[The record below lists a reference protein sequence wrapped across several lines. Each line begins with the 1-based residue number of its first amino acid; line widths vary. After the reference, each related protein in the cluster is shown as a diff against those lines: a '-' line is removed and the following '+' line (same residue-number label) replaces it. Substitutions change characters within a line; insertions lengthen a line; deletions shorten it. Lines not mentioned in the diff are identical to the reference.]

1 MRRGCTLVPPGD
13 RRVKTGDTA
22 TAATA
27 TGSQDPVAVAGGF
40 WRKICMNVLLLVL
53 GLAGGLVL
61 GAAAGYLYY
70 RSKVAAR
77 QAEARADAR
86 SIVEDA
92 ERAAATSRREAELEA
107 KEAALR
113 IKDEAESEIRSRRA
127 ELARVEERLE
137 NRDASLDRRDSEL
150 DRERRELERQEEKI
164 RERLAELEVREVEQL
179 KVLEEVAG
187 LTRVEAERR
196 LFAELEVELE
206 DRLGRMV
213 RDKTIEAEERADVEA
228 RRITATTMERL
239 SSDVTA
245 ESTVKA
251 VALPSDDMKGRVI
264 GREGRNIRA
273 FEAATGV
280 DVIIDDTPETV
291 VISSFDPVRREIGR
305 VSMERLVQDGRI
317 HPGRIEQ
324 LVSKAKKDVEKEMK
338 AAGRQALYD
347 AKISGGMHNDLLRLL
362 GALRYRTSYGQN
374 VLAHSVEVANLCG
387 MMAAELGA
395 NVKLAR
401 RAALL
406 HDVGKAID
414 HEIEGTHAL
423 IGGRFAKKCGE
434 SDEVVRAVSAHH
446 HEIEMESVEDVLV
459 ATADAVSAAR
469 PGARRETTETYI
481 ERLRSLEDIA
491 LGHRGV
497 DKAYAIQAGREI
509 RVMVQPSEVDDR
521 IAAKLAFD
529 ISKQIEN
536 DLEYPGQI
544 KVTVIRESRVTEV
557 AR

>member
-1 MRRGCTLVPPGD
+1 MEEKIMNVVFVILGLAVALVIG
-13 RRVKTGDTA
+13 
-22 TAATA
+22 
-27 TGSQDPVAVAGGF
+27 AVAGYYWFAARARASG
-40 WRKICMNVLLLVL
+40 
-53 GLAGGLVL
+53 AG
-61 GAAAGYLYY
+61 ARTDAQAIIEDA
-70 RSKVAAR
+70 KR
-77 QAEARADAR
+77 QAET
-86 SIVEDA
+86 V
-92 ERAAATSRREAELEA
+92 RREGELAA
-107 KEAALR
+107 KEAALK
-113 IKDEAESEIRSRRA
+113 IKDDAETEVRARRA
-127 ELARVEERLE
+127 EVARIEGRLDS
-137 NRDASLDRRDSEL
+137 RDATLGKR
-150 DRERRELERQEEKI
+150 
-164 RERLAELEVREVEQL
+164 
-179 KVLEEVAG
+179 
-187 LTRVEAERR
+187 
-196 LFAELEVELE
+196 EVELE
-206 DRLGRMV
+206 DRGRALDNRAQELQALELDLKEREKDQLRVLEEVSGLTRADAEKRLFEGLEVELGDRLGRLV
-213 RDKTIEAEERADVEA
+213 RDRTMEAEEKADIEA
-228 RRITATTMERL
+228 RRIVATTMERVA
-239 SSDVTA
+239 SDLTA

-251 VALPSDDMKGRVI
+251 IALTSDDMKGRII

-291 VISSFDPVRREIGR
+291 VISCFDPVRREIAR

-324 LVSKAKKDVEKEMK
+324 IVAKARKEVEKEMK
-338 AAGRQALYD
+338 AAGRQAIYD

-387 MMAAELGA
+387 MMAAEMGA

-401 RAALL
+401 RGALL

-414 HEIEGTHAL
+414 HEVEGTHAL

-434 SDEVVRAVSAHH
+434 SEDVVRAISAHH
-446 HEIEMESVEDVLV
+446 HEIEMETVEDVLV

-481 ERLRSLEDIA
+481 ERLRALEDIA
-491 LGHRGV
+491 LAHRGV
-497 DKAYAIQAGREI
+497 DKAYAIQAGREV

-529 ISKQIEN
+529 ISKQIET

-544 KVTVIRESRVTEV
+544 KVTVIRESRVSEV

>member
-1 MRRGCTLVPPGD
+1 
-13 RRVKTGDTA
+13 
-22 TAATA
+22 
-27 TGSQDPVAVAGGF
+27 
-40 WRKICMNVLLLVL
+40 MNVVFVIL
-53 GLAGGLVL
+53 GLAVAL
-61 GAAAGYLYY
+61 GIGVAAGYYFY
-70 RSKVAAR
+70 AAR
-77 QAEARADAR
+77 ARSRTAGASADAQAIIDEANR
-86 SIVEDA
+86 T
-92 ERAAATSRREAELEA
+92 AANARREAELAA
-107 KEAALR
+107 KEAALK
-113 IKDEAESEIRSRRA
+113 IKDDAEAEVRARRA
-127 ELARVEERLE
+127 EVARVEGRLDS
-137 NRDASLDRRDSEL
+137 RDAALAQREADL
-150 DRERRELERQEEKI
+150 ERRNQDLDGRVENLQAMELTLKEK
-164 RERLAELEVREVEQL
+164 EKDQL
-179 KVLEEVAG
+179 RALEEVSG
-187 LTRVEAERR
+187 LTRGDAEKR
-196 LFAELEVELE
+196 LFENLEVELG
-206 DRLGRMV
+206 DRLGRLV
-213 RDKTIEAEERADVEA
+213 RDRTMEAEEKADIEA
-228 RRITATTMERL
+228 RRIVALTMERVA
-239 SSDVTA
+239 SDLTA

-251 VALPSDDMKGRVI
+251 IPLTSDDMKGRII

-291 VISSFDPVRREIGR
+291 VISCFDPVRREVAR
-305 VSMERLVQDGRI
+305 LSMERLVQDGRI
-317 HPGRIEQ
+317 HPGRIEGI
-324 LVSKAKKDVEKEMK
+324 VAKARKEVEKEMK

-347 AKISGGMHNDLLRLL
+347 AKISGGMHNDLLRLV

-374 VLAHSVEVANLCG
+374 VLAHSVEVANICG
-387 MMAAELGA
+387 MMAQELGA

-414 HEIEGTHAL
+414 HEVEGTHAI

-434 SDEVVRAVSAHH
+434 STDVVRAISAHH
-446 HEIEMESVEDVLV
+446 HEIEMETVEDVLV

-491 LGHRGV
+491 LSHRGV
-497 DKAYAIQAGREI
+497 DKAYAIQAGREV

-529 ISKQIEN
+529 ISKQIET

-544 KVTVIRESRVTEV
+544 KVTVIRESRVSEV

>member
-1 MRRGCTLVPPGD
+1 LED
-13 RRVKTGDTA
+13 N
-22 TAATA
+22 
-27 TGSQDPVAVAGGF
+27 
-40 WRKICMNVLLLVL
+40 IMNVLLLVL
-53 GLAGGLVL
+53 GLAAALAL
-61 GAAAGYLYY
+61 GVTAGYFYC
-70 RSKVAAR
+70 RSRASAR
-77 QAEARADAR
+77 QAEARSDAQ
-86 SIVEDA
+86 SIIEDA
-92 ERAAATSRREAELEA
+92 RREAEATRREAEISA
-107 KEAALR
+107 KEAALVV
-113 IKDEAESEIRSRRA
+113 KDEAEAEVRARRA
-127 ELARVEERLE
+127 ELSRLEERLD
-137 NRDASLDRRDSEL
+137 NRDAALDRRDAKLDEANRDLARKEEALSE
-150 DRERRELERQEEKI
+150 RA
-164 RERLAELEVREVEQL
+164 AELEAREADQV
-179 KVLEEVAG
+179 KALEEVSG
-187 LTRVEAERR
+187 LTRAEAERR
-196 LFAELEVELE
+196 LTESLEVELE

-213 RDKTIEAEERADVEA
+213 RDKTFEAEEKADAEA
-228 RRITATTMERL
+228 RRITAATMERL
-239 SSDVTA
+239 ASDITA

-291 VISSFDPVRREIGR
+291 VISCFDPVRREIGR
-305 VSMERLVQDGRI
+305 VAMERLVEDGRI

-324 LVSKAKKDVEKEMK
+324 VVSKAKKETEKEIK

-347 AKISGGMHNDLLRLL
+347 AKISGGMHGDLMRLL
-362 GALRYRTSYGQN
+362 GALKYRTSYGQN
-374 VLAHSVEVANLCG
+374 VLSHSVEVANLCG

-401 RAALL
+401 RGALL

-414 HEIEGTHAL
+414 HEVEGTHAL
-423 IGGRFAKKCGE
+423 IGGRFAKKSGE
-434 SDEVVRAVSAHH
+434 SDEVVRAISAHH
-446 HEIEMESVEDVLV
+446 HEIEMETVEDVLV

-491 LGHRGV
+491 LNHRGV

-529 ISKQIEN
+529 ISKQIES

>member
-1 MRRGCTLVPPGD
+1 
-13 RRVKTGDTA
+13 
-22 TAATA
+22 
-27 TGSQDPVAVAGGF
+27 
-40 WRKICMNVLLLVL
+40 MNVVLLVL
-53 GLAGGLVL
+53 GLAAALVL
-61 GAAAGYLYY
+61 GLAAGYFYCKS
-70 RSKVAAR
+70 RMTAR
-77 QAEARADAR
+77 QADARADAR
-86 SIVEDA
+86 SIIEDA
-92 ERAAATSRREAELEA
+92 QRSAETARREAELSA
-107 KEAALR
+107 KEAALAV
-113 IKDEAESEIRSRRA
+113 KDEAEAEVRARRA
-127 ELARVEERLE
+127 ELVRLEERLD
-137 NRDASLDRRDSEL
+137 NRDAALNRRDSEL
-150 DRERRELERQEEKI
+150 DQTRRELAGREAAL
-164 RERLAELEVREVEQL
+164 RERAAELEAREADQIRA
-179 KVLEEVAG
+179 LEEVSG
-187 LTRVEAERR
+187 LTKAEAERR
-196 LFAELEVELE
+196 LFSNLEMELE
-206 DRLGRMV
+206 DRLGRVV
-213 RDKTIEAEERADVEA
+213 RDRTLEAEEKADAEA

-239 SSDVTA
+239 ASDITA

-291 VISSFDPVRREIGR
+291 VISCFDPVRREIGR
-305 VSMERLVQDGRI
+305 VAMEQLVQDGRI

-324 LVSKAKKDVEKEMK
+324 VVSKARKDVEKELK
-338 AAGRQALYD
+338 SAGRQALYD
-347 AKISGGMHNDLLRLL
+347 AKISGGMHGDLIRLL
-362 GALRYRTSYGQN
+362 GALKFRTSYGQN

-387 MMAAELGA
+387 MMASELGA
-395 NVKLAR
+395 NVKIAR

-414 HEIEGTHAL
+414 HEVEGTHAL
-423 IGGRFAKKCGE
+423 IGGRFAKKSGE
-434 SDEVVRAVSAHH
+434 SDDVVRAISAHH
-446 HEIEMESVEDVLV
+446 HEIEMETVEDVLV

-469 PGARRETTETYI
+469 PGARREMTETYI
-481 ERLRSLEDIA
+481 ERLRSLEDLA
-491 LGHRGV
+491 LSHRGV

-529 ISKQIEN
+529 ISKQIES

>member
-1 MRRGCTLVPPGD
+1 MDVLLIVLGV
-13 RRVKTGDTA
+13 
-22 TAATA
+22 
-27 TGSQDPVAVAGGF
+27 VAG
-40 WRKICMNVLLLVL
+40 
-53 GLAGGLVL
+53 LAV
-61 GAAAGYLYY
+61 GAAAGYLLYK
-70 RSKVAAR
+70 SSTEKR
-77 QAEARADAR
+77 QAGARSDAR
-86 SIVEDA
+86 SILEEA
-92 ERAAATSRREAELEA
+92 ERQAQTARREAEVAA

-113 IKDEAESEIRSRRA
+113 TKDEAEAEIRSRRA
-127 ELARVEERLE
+127 ELVRLEERLN
-137 NRDASLDRRDSEL
+137 NRDAALDRRDAGIEEARQGLGRREEALNARDAEL
-150 DRERRELERQEEKI
+150 DARE
-164 RERLAELEVREVEQL
+164 AEQV
-179 KVLEEVAG
+179 KALEEVSG
-187 LTRVEAERR
+187 LTRAEAERR
-196 LFAELEVELE
+196 LIGNLEAELE

-213 RDKTIEAEERADVEA
+213 RDRTFEAEEKADLEA
-228 RRITATTMERL
+228 RRITALTMERL
-239 SSDVTA
+239 ASDITA

-251 VALPSDDMKGRVI
+251 IALPSDDLKGRVI

-291 VISSFDPVRREIGR
+291 VISCFDPVRRETGR
-305 VSMERLVQDGRI
+305 VAMERLVQDGRI

-324 LVSKAKKDVEKEMK
+324 IVAKAKKDVEKEMK
-338 AAGRQALYD
+338 ASGRQALYD
-347 AKISGGMHNDLLRLL
+347 AKIQGGMHGDLLRLL
-362 GALRYRTSYGQN
+362 GALKYRTSYGQN
-374 VLAHSVEVANLCG
+374 VLSHSVEVANLCG
-387 MMAAELGA
+387 MMAQELGA
-395 NVKLAR
+395 NAKLAR

-406 HDVGKAID
+406 HDVGKAVD
-414 HEIEGTHAL
+414 HEVEGTHAL
-423 IGGRFAKKCGE
+423 IGGRMAKKAGE
-434 SDEVVRAVSAHH
+434 TDDVVRAISAHH
-446 HEIEMESVEDVLV
+446 HEVEMETVEDVLV

-529 ISKQIEN
+529 ISKQIEQ

-544 KVTVIRESRVTEV
+544 RVTVIRESRVTEV

>member
-1 MRRGCTLVPPGD
+1 
-13 RRVKTGDTA
+13 
-22 TAATA
+22 
-27 TGSQDPVAVAGGF
+27 
-40 WRKICMNVLLLVL
+40 MNVLLLVL
-53 GLAGGLVL
+53 GLAATLTL
-61 GAAAGYLYY
+61 GAAAGYFYCKA
-70 RSKVAAR
+70 RASAR
-77 QAEARADAR
+77 QVEARNDAQSIIEDAR
-86 SIVEDA
+86 REA
-92 ERAAATSRREAELEA
+92 ETTRREAELSA
-107 KEAALR
+107 KEAALAV
-113 IKDEAESEIRSRRA
+113 KDEAEAEVRARRA
-127 ELARVEERLE
+127 ELSRLEERLD
-137 NRDASLDRRDSEL
+137 NRDAALDRRDAKL
-150 DRERRELERQEEKI
+150 DEANRDLAHKEEALGERA
-164 RERLAELEVREVEQL
+164 AELEAREADQV
-179 KVLEEVAG
+179 KALEEVSG
-187 LTRVEAERR
+187 LTRAEAERR
-196 LFAELEVELE
+196 LMESLEVELE

-213 RDKTIEAEERADVEA
+213 RDRTFEAEEKADAEA

-239 SSDVTA
+239 ASDITA

-273 FEAATGV
+273 FEAVTGV

-305 VSMERLVQDGRI
+305 VAMAQLVQDGRI

-324 LVSKAKKDVEKEMK
+324 VVSKAKKEIEKEIK

-347 AKISGGMHNDLLRLL
+347 AKISGGMHGDLIRLL
-362 GALRYRTSYGQN
+362 GALKYRTSYGQN
-374 VLAHSVEVANLCG
+374 VLFHSVEVANLCG

-395 NVKLAR
+395 NVKIAR

-414 HEIEGTHAL
+414 HEVEGTHAL
-423 IGGRFAKKCGE
+423 IGGRFAKKSGE
-434 SDEVVRAVSAHH
+434 ADDVVRAISAHH
-446 HEIEMESVEDVLV
+446 HEIEMETVEDVLV

-491 LGHRGV
+491 LAHRGV

-529 ISKQIEN
+529 ISKQIES

-544 KVTVIRESRVTEV
+544 KVTVIRESRITEV

>member
-1 MRRGCTLVPPGD
+1 LED
-13 RRVKTGDTA
+13 N
-22 TAATA
+22 
-27 TGSQDPVAVAGGF
+27 
-40 WRKICMNVLLLVL
+40 IMNVLLLVL
-53 GLAGGLVL
+53 GLAAALAL
-61 GAAAGYLYY
+61 GVTAGYFYC
-70 RSKVAAR
+70 RSRASAR
-77 QAEARADAR
+77 QAEARSDAQ
-86 SIVEDA
+86 SIIEDA
-92 ERAAATSRREAELEA
+92 RREAEATRREAEISA
-107 KEAALR
+107 KEAALAV
-113 IKDEAESEIRSRRA
+113 KDEAEAEVRARRTELSR
-127 ELARVEERLE
+127 LEERLD
-137 NRDASLDRRDSEL
+137 NRDAALDRRDAKLDEANRDLARKEEALSE
-150 DRERRELERQEEKI
+150 RA
-164 RERLAELEVREVEQL
+164 AELEAREADQV
-179 KVLEEVAG
+179 KALEEVSG
-187 LTRVEAERR
+187 LTRAEAERR
-196 LFAELEVELE
+196 LTESLEVELE

-213 RDKTIEAEERADVEA
+213 RDKTFEAEEKADAEA
-228 RRITATTMERL
+228 RRITAATMERL
-239 SSDVTA
+239 ASDITA

-291 VISSFDPVRREIGR
+291 VISCFDPVRREIGR
-305 VSMERLVQDGRI
+305 VAMERLVEDGRI

-324 LVSKAKKDVEKEMK
+324 VVSKAKKETEKEIK

-347 AKISGGMHNDLLRLL
+347 AKISGGMHGDLMRLL
-362 GALRYRTSYGQN
+362 GALKYRTSYGQN
-374 VLAHSVEVANLCG
+374 VLSHSVEVANLCG

-401 RAALL
+401 RGALL

-414 HEIEGTHAL
+414 HEVEGTHAL
-423 IGGRFAKKCGE
+423 IGGRFAKKSGE
-434 SDEVVRAVSAHH
+434 SDEVVRAISAHH
-446 HEIEMESVEDVLV
+446 HEIEMETVEDVLV

-491 LGHRGV
+491 LNHRGV

-529 ISKQIEN
+529 ISKQIES

>member
-1 MRRGCTLVPPGD
+1 
-13 RRVKTGDTA
+13 
-22 TAATA
+22 
-27 TGSQDPVAVAGGF
+27 
-40 WRKICMNVLLLVL
+40 MNVVLVIL
-53 GLAGGLVL
+53 GLVVALGLGV
-61 GAAAGYLYY
+61 AAGYYFY
-70 RSKVAAR
+70 AAR
-77 QAEARADAR
+77 ARSRTAGASADAQA
-86 SIVEDA
+86 IIDEA
-92 ERAAATSRREAELEA
+92 NRAAANARREAELAA
-107 KEAALR
+107 KEAALK
-113 IKDEAESEIRSRRA
+113 IKDDAEAEVRTRRA
-127 ELARVEERLE
+127 EVARVEERLD
-137 NRDASLDRRDSEL
+137 NRDAALGQREADL
-150 DRERRELERQEEKI
+150 ERRNRDLESRAQSLQAMELTLKEK
-164 RERLAELEVREVEQL
+164 EKDQL
-179 KVLEEVAG
+179 RALEEVSG
-187 LTRVEAERR
+187 LTRGDAEKR
-196 LFAELEVELE
+196 LFENLEVELG

-213 RDKTIEAEERADVEA
+213 RDRTMEAEEKADIEA
-228 RRITATTMERL
+228 RRIVAVTMERVA
-239 SSDVTA
+239 SDLTA

-251 VALPSDDMKGRVI
+251 IPLTSDDMKGRII

-291 VISSFDPVRREIGR
+291 VISCFDPVRREVAR

-317 HPGRIEQ
+317 HPGRIEGI
-324 LVSKAKKDVEKEMK
+324 VAKARKEVEKEMK

-374 VLAHSVEVANLCG
+374 VLAHSVEVANICG
-387 MMAAELGA
+387 MMAQELGA

-414 HEIEGTHAL
+414 HEVEGTHAL

-434 SDEVVRAVSAHH
+434 SAEVVRAISAHH
-446 HEIEMESVEDVLV
+446 HEIEMETVEDVLV

-491 LGHRGV
+491 LSHRGV
-497 DKAYAIQAGREI
+497 DKAYAIQAGREV

-529 ISKQIEN
+529 ISKQIET

-544 KVTVIRESRVTEV
+544 KVTVIRESRVSEV